1 MNNHKYVYPDY
12 AYDYSYEDDYC
23 GNLIRAVEF
32 QFDERPDGDDIPISI
47 EPEKPTQMLEVAF
60 RKVYQGDIIWLNG
73 VVVLDHEYE
82 QDMDDEEVREE
93 RNANITIIIQKT
105 SSLIDT
111 PKPIYTLEVDL
122 APASD
127 DVAIPFSHVD
137 VETTE
142 LSNVRYKVLVYSDEE
157 SVEDVDIEGP
167 NTLTALRFM
176 SRKIIKK

>member
-1 MNNHKYVYPDY
+1 MINSKCYYPDY
-12 AYDYSYEDDYC
+12 EDEYKC
-23 GNLIRAVEF
+23 KCYGNLIKSIEF
-32 QFDERPDGDDIPISI
+32 QFDERADGDDVPVSI
-47 EPEKPTQMLEVAF
+47 DPTNPTQMLEVAF
-60 RKVYQGDIIWLNG
+60 KKVCPGDIVWLSG

-82 QDMDDEEVREE
+82 QDLEDEEEEDKREE
-93 RNANITIIIQKT
+93 ESANITIIIQKT

-157 SVEDVDIEGP
+157 NPEDVDIEGP
-167 NTLTALRFM
+167 NTLTAIRF
-176 SRKIIKK
+176 IKGNRP